1 MYLVEFDDGHVAEY
15 GANAI
20 AEAIYNQVNDEG
32 FQESLF
38 TDVIGHRK
46 RDDEAMPDEEFEA
59 LERGDNPT
67 HARTTKGW
75 DICIQWR
82 DGSSSWHP
90 LSEIKNSFPVHLA
103 A

>member
-1 MYLVEFDDGHVAEY
+1 MPARVVGRKRDTEGNPVGHYNSNPLLNTRVYLVEFDDGHVAEY

-46 RDDEAMPDEEFEA
+46 RVDEAMSDEDF
-59 LERGDNPT
+59 
-67 HARTTKGW
+67 
-75 DICIQWR
+75 
-82 DGSSSWHP
+82 
-90 LSEIKNSFPVHLA
+90 
-103 A
+103 